1 MLFKVHLNLSVTL
14 GTHGRRK
21 VLIPPKKNGLYYLQL
36 IATGNEGYKP
46 LNIEDYDKPL
56 KKWKEPPGF
65 FPFGKTFKPFTSH
78 HHRLPRPS
86 TCGSLA
92 VRAGP
97 SCLVTGLLE
106 AAVDAYPGKG

>member
-1 MLFKVHLNLSVTL
+1 MEGRNLLGFSRLVTL
-14 GTHGRRK
+14 TTLH
-21 VLIPPKKNGLYYLQL
+21 IPP
-36 IATGNEGYKP
+36 I
-46 LNIEDYDKPL
+46 D
-56 KKWKEPPGF
+56 
-65 FPFGKTFKPFTSH
+65 
-78 HHRLPRPS
+78 RLPRPS